1 MVLSFPVNIC
11 VATKAETPN
20 ATAHM
25 MPKHRATPM
34 AFVQPPAAIV
44 GARVLFAGALKK
56 RLNPRKLHPI
66 SSQKNSIQYLVF
78 TRVGEILNI

>member
-34 AFVQPPAAIV
+34 AFVQPPAAII

-56 RLNPRKLHPI
+56 RLNSRQDCANCIQFQAK
-66 SSQKNSIQYLVF
+66 KFNSILGVY
-78 TRVGEILNI
+78 